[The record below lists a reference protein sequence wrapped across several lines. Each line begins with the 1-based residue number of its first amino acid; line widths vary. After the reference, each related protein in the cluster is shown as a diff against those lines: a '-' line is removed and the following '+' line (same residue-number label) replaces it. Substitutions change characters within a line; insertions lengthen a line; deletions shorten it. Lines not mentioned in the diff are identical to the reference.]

1 ADSVQVPNQN
11 QFITLNDLKSKLEK
25 DGIRRVMQN
34 PNRIISVGT
43 ASCEGELVK
52 EENRAFQRAV
62 NIRENLVKK
71 LLPAKDY
78 NLLNLGQNK
87 TAECVPNPEI
97 TSFQRS
103 IIIIGVKKDTP
114 GIILNEALRD
124 RLLGQ
129 IEGLNL
135 DEYSRGTSDK
145 FKVE

>member
-1 ADSVQVPNQN
+1 MSPPQ
-11 QFITLNDLKSKLEK
+11 
-25 DGIRRVMQN
+25 
-34 PNRIISVGT
+34 
-43 ASCEGELVK
+43 
-52 EENRAFQRAV
+52 
-62 NIRENLVKK
+62 
-71 LLPAKDY
+71 
-78 NLLNLGQNK
+78 
-87 TAECVPNPEI
+87 EI

-103 IIIIGVKKDTP
+103 IIIIGVKKETP